1 MTAKRY
7 GGVDCCGSPWLIL
20 LGRIVCCVEQGAPLG
35 CYADDDDDDGGG
47 NCGVGSR
54 LKQVQRTRRR
64 PSAGYLKRFT
74 NSDKSMK
81 SGFPL

>member
-35 CYADDDDDDGGG
+35 QCSRSYPYERCEDAMLMMMMMMMMVIVVLVAD
-47 NCGVGSR
+47 
-54 LKQVQRTRRR
+54 
-64 PSAGYLKRFT
+64 
-74 NSDKSMK
+74 
-81 SGFPL
+81 